1 MTKGAKTA
9 LIDAIAALFQSCAK
23 DAPDDQ
29 EDYAAFLALTEPAE
43 AELAHQRSYAPVDP
57 LRFVV
62 FMPGAGGRGAKK
74 TGASLEAQTYR
85 HFELTRDPVGTHGD
99 YVIAVRAGDTLRPDA
114 LYRFARRIEAK
125 RETKLLYAD
134 EDCLIHGR
142 RANPIFKPDFDEIT
156 ALSCDLFGAPVAV
169 SKALYD
175 ACSPPGAEDAFSPS
189 ESYAFY
195 LRCLSK
201 CKRAEHIERVLLT
214 RAAPRETMGNSEGC
228 AAIEDYLAKAD
239 LECSVSSGLWQGS
252 FRVAA
257 KTGARSEVAII
268 IPNRD
273 GADELR
279 RLLESIEETSA
290 FYRPR
295 IIIADGGSTSE
306 RTLKYYEILKK
317 NKAARVVT
325 VKDAGFSRLCNAA
338 AGETTADELL
348 FLARD
353 LELFTPDLIGALR
366 SEAGRRGAGAVG
378 CALWD
383 EGDRLIH
390 AGYVAGLCGAVG
402 SPYAGEAED
411 EPSARRLR
419 FTDTVRGVTAVSG
432 ACLYVKAEVFHG
444 AGGFDDS
451 FDDGNILPV
460 GADVEFCIRLMRKGF
475 INIYTPYARAVLHAK
490 LPRVEDAGEK
500 LRMRAFEALRPL
512 LFAGDRFFSRN
523 YSRRSLIPRAKT
535 TPEDDSPEEF

>member
-1 MTKGAKTA
+1 MTKGAKTT
-9 LIDAIAALFQSCAK
+9 LIDAIAALFQSRAK
-23 DAPDDQ
+23 DADEG
-29 EDYAAFLALTEPAE
+29 EDYEAFLALTEPDE
-43 AELAHQRSYAPVDP
+43 AELARQRAWSPGDP
-57 LRFVV
+57 PRFVV
-62 FMPGAGGRGAKK
+62 IVPGAGGRGAQR
-74 TGASLEAQTYR
+74 TLASLEAQTYR
-85 HFELTRDPVGTHGD
+85 HFEPAREAASAPGD
-99 YVIAVRAGDTLRPDA
+99 YVMAVRAGDTLRPDA

-125 RETKLLYAD
+125 REAKLLYAD
-134 EDCLIHGR
+134 EDCLAGGR
-142 RANPIFKPDFDEIT
+142 RANPIFKPDFDEVT
-156 ALSCDLFGAPVAV
+156 ALSYDLFGAPVAV

-175 ACSPPGAEDAFSPS
+175 ACAAPGMESAFSPG

-195 LRCLSK
+195 LRCLAK
-201 CKRAEHIERVLLT
+201 CKSAEHIERVLLT
-214 RAAPRETMGNSEGC
+214 RGAPPVPMGGSEGC

-239 LECSVSSGLWQGS
+239 LDCSVSSGLWRGS

-257 KTGARSEVAII
+257 KPKAKGGIAIV

-290 FYRPR
+290 FYKPR

-306 RTLKYYEILKK
+306 RALKYYEILEK

-325 VKDAGFSRLCNAA
+325 VKGAGFPGLCNAA
-338 AGETTADELL
+338 AKVATAQDLL

-353 LELFTPDLIGALR
+353 VELFTPDLVGALR

-383 EGDRLIH
+383 GGGRLVH

-402 SPYAGEAED
+402 SPYAGEIEAA
-411 EPSARRLR
+411 PSARRLR
-419 FTDTVRGVTAVSG
+419 FTDTARGVAAVSG

-460 GADVEFCIRLMRKGF
+460 GADVAFCVRLMRKGLTNVF
-475 INIYTPYARAVLHAK
+475 TPYARAVLHAK
-490 LPRVEDAGEK
+490 LPRIEDAGEE
-500 LRMRAFEALRPL
+500 LRMRAFDALRPL
-512 LFAGDRFFSRN
+512 LAAGDPYFNRN
-523 YSRRSLIPRAKT
+523 YSRRSLKPIVKT
-535 TPEDDSPEEF
+535 TPEDGPPERF